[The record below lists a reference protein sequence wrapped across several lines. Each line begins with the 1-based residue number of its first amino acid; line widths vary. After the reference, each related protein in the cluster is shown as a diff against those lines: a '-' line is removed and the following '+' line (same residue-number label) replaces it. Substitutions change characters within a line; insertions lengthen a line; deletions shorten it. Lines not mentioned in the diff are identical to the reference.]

1 MPAARKP
8 PIKVVLGQIWA
19 DKDPRHEGRTVRVV
33 EIDGV
38 RHAVLEVIADSSKTW
53 PGKSSAIGRR
63 SRVQYDQYGL
73 RGYRLVSQPKES

>member
-1 MPAARKP
+1 MTTRKP
-8 PIKVVLGQIWA
+8 TIKVVPGQIWA

-38 RHAVLEVIADSSKTW
+38 RHAVLEVIADSSKMW

-63 SRVQYDQYGL
+63 SRVLFDEHGL
-73 RGYRLVSQPKES
+73 RGYRLVSQPEGEA